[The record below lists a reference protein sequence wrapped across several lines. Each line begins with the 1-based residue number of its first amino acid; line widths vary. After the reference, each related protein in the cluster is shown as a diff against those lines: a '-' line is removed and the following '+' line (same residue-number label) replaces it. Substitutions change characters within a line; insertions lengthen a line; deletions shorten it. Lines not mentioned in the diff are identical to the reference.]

1 MAAPFVRIRGS
12 KDHGDLKGQ
21 DVGVFLVDDGGTETL
36 LPVIGLTL
44 RVAGRQSVAMLEVI
58 VEDIQIDGVRSALA
72 RMLPKVHRDTTEL
85 RRDGEATD
93 AMVRAI
99 GLKDG

>member
-12 KDHGDLKGQ
+12 KDRGDLQGQ
-21 DVGVFLVDDGGTETL
+21 DVGVFLVEDGKEMR

-93 AMVRAI
+93 AMIRAI